1 MKTGKITLDNGQVIT
16 VDDVKE
22 PDQPSP
28 NFIILHFNSQ

>member
-1 MKTGKITLDNGQVIT
+1 MKTGKITLDNGQAIT